1 MAPTQTLPRQGRLRR
16 VVSAADFS
24 GAKWPRKM
32 LEAVGFEEVEPA
44 EDGVFGYCLFGIEYM
59 WLVICY

>member
-1 MAPTQTLPRQGRLRR
+1 

-59 WLVICY
+59 SLVICY